1 VGYNYGVVGY
11 NRGGCGRLE
20 PVYGWFP
27 VYGTVYNPQAKA
39 NRNAA
44 QSAANTA
51 TQYRDAAIQ
60 QLQQLR
66 ANLPP
71 QITAN
76 QQQMATQQLQL
87 QSLVQQQQMVSSN
100 P

>member
-1 VGYNYGVVGY
+1 MGYNYGVVGY
-11 NRGGCGRLE
+11 RWSWFWIY

-51 TQYRDAAIQ
+51 AQYRDRAIQ
-60 QLQQLR
+60 DLQQLR
-66 ANLPP
+66 ANLQP
-71 QITAN
+71 QIAAN
-76 QQQMATQQLQL
+76 QQMIVTQQQQL
-87 QSLVQQQQMVSSN
+87 QSLIQQQQMVTSN